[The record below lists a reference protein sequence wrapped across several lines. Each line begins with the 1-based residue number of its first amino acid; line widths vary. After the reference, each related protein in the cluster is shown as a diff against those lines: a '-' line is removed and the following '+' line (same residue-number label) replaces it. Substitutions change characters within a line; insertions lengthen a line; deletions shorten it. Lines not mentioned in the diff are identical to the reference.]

1 VISFLPVSPCGNI
14 APADSSRSRHE
25 VALQGV
31 RALFPETQQS
41 TKRKSAASAQKKEED
56 LKSYF
61 TKLRFIAPSCAK
73 LVPAN

>member
-1 VISFLPVSPCGNI
+1 
-14 APADSSRSRHE
+14 